1 MNGIKPT
8 PSQMDVCS
16 PYTVGLGAG
25 SCQPHRVGTA
35 CSNGDIFPASAI
47 SQWPYCHPRPRP
59 HRGGGGFLSA
69 KRISQ
74 HENVY
79 GFAQQKLKVWTD
91 RLQGTDVR
99 PRVLLGLRWVCR
111 IG

>member
-1 MNGIKPT
+1 MCAPRT
-8 PSQMDVCS
+8 
-16 PYTVGLGAG
+16 LWG
-25 SCQPHRVGTA
+25 SA
-35 CSNGDIFPASAI
+35 LDPASPIAWALPAVMVTSSQLLPSPSGPTAI
-47 SQWPYCHPRPRP
+47 QGPIPT
-59 HRGGGGFLSA
+59 GGGGFLSA
-69 KRISQ
+69 KRSSQ